1 MGDPP
6 VPRIAG
12 EDTQMRYEL
21 ELYEK
26 TKIIAEAELR
36 SLNAQIEYFMKKGI
50 EAYEKEHGPINIE
63 TVG

>member
-1 MGDPP
+1 MPK
-6 VPRIAG
+6 VA
-12 EDTQMRYEL
+12 TQMRYEY

-50 EAYEKEHGPINIE
+50 EAYEKEYGPI
-63 TVG
+63 TLPGPVG